1 MRSMLRILSIVIIT
15 ILGLHTAQAQN
26 GGFAGSANRIGF
38 GPKAMGMGNAMTAT
52 TSQGSFA
59 HYNPALSAL
68 KQDFTQVQL
77 GVSSL
82 RFDRVHQTVGASFQL
97 PPSAGL
103 SVDLI
108 RSGVNNI
115 DGRTASGYSTG
126 EFETSEYQLL
136 AAFGMRMSDKLKAGI
151 GFKLNYA
158 KLHDDL
164 KSSTSLGIDI
174 GLLYH
179 ISEFVN
185 FGFTIQDMLSEY
197 SFNSSELYG
206 LDQARNVVN
215 KFPTR
220 IKWGLAYQTDVFT
233 LSGDFEIQVFN
244 SEINTE
250 ETFLNNGIP
259 QTFES
264 VAEISTNTQQFR
276 IGGAWNAHERFT
288 LRAGYNLPDISQSSS
303 WGLSTGFSL
312 NLPFDKFSPS
322 IDYAF
327 VVEPNRVATIH
338 VFALSLHL

>member
-1 MRSMLRILSIVIIT
+1 MRNMLRLLCIIIISILSLQTV
-15 ILGLHTAQAQN
+15 QAQN

-38 GPKAMGMGNAMTAT
+38 GSKAMGMGNAMTAT

-59 HYNPALSAL
+59 HYNPSLAAL
-68 KQDFTQVQL
+68 KQDYTQVQL
-77 GVSSL
+77 AVSSL
-82 RFDRVHQTVGASFQL
+82 QFNRVHQTLGASFQL
-97 PPSAGL
+97 PPNAGF

-136 AAFGMRMSDKLKAGI
+136 AAFGMRMSEKLNAGI

-185 FGFTIQDMLSEY
+185 VGFAIQDMLSEY
-197 SFNSSELYG
+197 SFNSSEMYG

-220 IKWGLAYQTDVFT
+220 IKWGLAYQSDVFT
-233 LSGDFEIQVFN
+233 LSGDYEIQVLN
-244 SEINTE
+244 SEIKIE
-250 ETFLNNGIP
+250 ESFLENGIP
-259 QTFES
+259 QFFES
-264 VAEISTNTQQFR
+264 VAEISTNTQQLR
-276 IGGAWNAHERFT
+276 LGGSWNAHERFI
-288 LRAGYNLPDISQSSS
+288 LRAGYSIPDISQISS
-303 WGLSTGFSL
+303 WGLSSGFSL

-327 VVEPNRVATIH
+327 VVEPNRIANIH

>member
-174 GLLYH
+174 G
-179 ISEFVN
+179 
-185 FGFTIQDMLSEY
+185 
-197 SFNSSELYG
+197 
-206 LDQARNVVN
+206 
-215 KFPTR
+215 
-220 IKWGLAYQTDVFT
+220 
-233 LSGDFEIQVFN
+233 
-244 SEINTE
+244 
-250 ETFLNNGIP
+250 
-259 QTFES
+259 
-264 VAEISTNTQQFR
+264 
-276 IGGAWNAHERFT
+276 
-288 LRAGYNLPDISQSSS
+288 
-303 WGLSTGFSL
+303 
-312 NLPFDKFSPS
+312 
-322 IDYAF
+322 
-327 VVEPNRVATIH
+327 
-338 VFALSLHL
+338 